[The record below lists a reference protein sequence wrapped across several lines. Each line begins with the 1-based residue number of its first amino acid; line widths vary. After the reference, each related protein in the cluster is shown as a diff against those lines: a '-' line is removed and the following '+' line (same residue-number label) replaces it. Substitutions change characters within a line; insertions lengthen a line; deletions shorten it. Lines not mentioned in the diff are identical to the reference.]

1 MAASTPK
8 RSPDNF
14 NNCPIF
20 YALNIL
26 SKKWL
31 IPILCELSQNRV
43 MRFNDF
49 MKSINGITGMMLT
62 QSLKELQNHGL
73 VSRIQ
78 YNEMPLRVEYSLT
91 DTAKDLM
98 PSLYGLVR
106 WSAHIGCPHSG
117 DEACANVSCPG
128 HNLHSLTVKEAELRA
143 APQCWDSAFTEAADY
158 MREQHPEWDPLTKLQ
173 YLFEHTLKRTIEVG
187 EELSRLRSIYYVIGE
202 DRSDEFLDPARP
214 AFAVLK
220 EIIQQGRDANCIT
233 DSMTDDEII
242 FSFLSYK
249 HGLCAYWELERGRYD
264 ILTRNRAAIAAFI
277 NGFRK

>member
-1 MAASTPK
+1 MSPSTPK
-8 RSPDNF
+8 RSPEDY

-20 YALNIL
+20 YSLNIL

-31 IPILCELSQNRV
+31 VPILCELSQNHV

-73 VSRIQ
+73 VRRIQ

-106 WSAHIGCPHSG
+106 WSAHIGCPDSG
-117 DEACANVSCPG
+117 DAACSNVNCPG
-128 HNLHSLTVKEAELRA
+128 HNLHTLTVKETELRS
-143 APQCWDSAFTEAADY
+143 APQCWDAAFTEARDIL
-158 MREQHPEWDPLTKLQ
+158 REKYPDMDPIEKLQ
-173 YLFEHTLKRTIEVG
+173 FLFEHTLKRTAEVG

-202 DRSDEFLDPARP
+202 DRSDEFLDPTRP

-220 EIIQQGRDANCIT
+220 ELISEGRAAGCIT
-233 DSMTDDEII
+233 DRMSDDEII

-249 HGLCAYWELERGRYD
+249 HGLCAYWEMERGRYD
-264 ILTRNRAAIAAFI
+264 VLEKNRAAITAFI
-277 NGFRK
+277 GGFRK